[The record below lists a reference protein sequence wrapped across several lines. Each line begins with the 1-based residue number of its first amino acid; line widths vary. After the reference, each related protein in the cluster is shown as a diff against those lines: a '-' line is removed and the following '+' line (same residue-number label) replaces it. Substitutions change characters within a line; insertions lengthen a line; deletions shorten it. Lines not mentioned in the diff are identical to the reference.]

1 MNLSR
6 SFVNKVFEFLCPVSE
21 VERVGNPLGFSL
33 CLPASPLVVPVV
45 TVPFSDANLDCE
57 VVFSDSGCEFVEP
70 QTLSPFR
77 NREAS
82 VALERETDMNI
93 EGPPVKAVPKAV
105 RNRPSPQSS
114 LLKAVP
120 ECVRSKGLWRWSTRY
135 ETQSLTSF
143 TLGDCKT
150 VSSLEKMEDYLARK
164 REDIW
169 YKTALTAEKQQFFDR
184 TVHRLGFATP

>member
-1 MNLSR
+1 MKKRVKVGRERWRKNGNGLILTVNELVPFVCQQSIRISLS
-6 SFVNKVFEFLCPVSE
+6 VSE
-21 VERVGNPLGFSL
+21 VERVGNSLGFSL

-70 QTLSPFR
+70 QTLSLFR
-77 NREAS
+77 KREAS

-114 LLKAVP
+114 PFKAAP
-120 ECVRSKGLWRWSTRY
+120 ECVRSRATRRDVY
-135 ETQSLTSF
+135 
-143 TLGDCKT
+143 
-150 VSSLEKMEDYLARK
+150 A
-164 REDIW
+164 I
-169 YKTALTAEKQQFFDR
+169 
-184 TVHRLGFATP
+184 